1 MISTGACVPGISL
14 LYVDDEPSLLELGKR
29 TLEHSGDFSV
39 ITALSAPEAIRLL
52 PQQSFDAIISD
63 YQMPE
68 MDGIAFLKQLRAAG
82 DRTPFIIFTGRG
94 REEVVI
100 EALNAGADFYVQKGG
115 NPKAQFAELRNMIQK
130 AIDHRRSD
138 KQVIVLSQLYAV
150 ISATNKA
157 IVRIHDKEELL
168 SEICRVLVDTGG
180 FRMAWAGFVNPEKH
194 SIEPRAAYGYT
205 DGYLDM
211 ILPSTD
217 DIPEGRGPTGTA
229 FRERRYNICND
240 IASDPRMAPWQAG
253 ALERGYHSLAAFP
266 FAQDT
271 KSPGVIAL
279 YASEPGFFTD
289 PIIRLLDELSMD
301 LSFALVSF
309 DHREQRITAEHDLKT
324 SELQYRRLF
333 ETSRDAILIL
343 DADTGKIVDANPSL
357 QEMLG
362 YTPDYFVGK
371 QLWELGFIRD
381 QSFAKRAFHDLETNG
396 YIRYDYLPL
405 ETKQGQSVDVEFISN
420 VYWVGDTRII
430 QCNIRDITDRKR
442 DQASLQVSELQYRR
456 LFETA
461 RDAILILDADTGKIV
476 DANPSLQ
483 EMLGYT
489 LDYFVGKQ
497 LWELGFIR
505 DQSFAKKAFHEL
517 ETKGY
522 IRYYDLPLETKT
534 GRAMDVEFISNI
546 YLVGGKR
553 IIQCNIRDITDWKQT
568 KEALYQANK
577 KLNLLSSI
585 TRHDINNQVMILTGN
600 LAMLEEG
607 QPDPARNEYFRD
619 AVSAAQRISSIIQFT
634 REYEQIGRND
644 PLWQDCRTLVETV
657 AEQAPLG
664 QVPVQ
669 NDLPAGME
677 VFVDPLIARVFYNL
691 MDNAVRH
698 GGMITTIRFSF
709 LEYGDDSLI
718 VCEDDGVGISL
729 QEKEKV
735 FERGFGKNTGLGLF
749 LSREILGITGI
760 TITEA
765 GEPGK
770 GARFEIVVP
779 KGKCRFTRV

>member
-1 MISTGACVPGISL
+1 MASSEVCVPAVSL
-14 LYVDDEPSLLELGKR
+14 LYIDDEAPLLELGKR
-29 TLEHSGDFSV
+29 FLEHSGNFTV
-39 ITALSAPEAIRLL
+39 TTALSAPEAIRLL
-52 PQQSFDAIISD
+52 SERSFDVIISD

-68 MDGIAFLKQLRAAG
+68 MDGIAFLRYLREGG

-130 AIDHRRSD
+130 AVDHRRSD
-138 KQVIVLSQLYAV
+138 KQVIVLSRLYAV
-150 ISATNKA
+150 LSATNKA
-157 IVRIHDKEELL
+157 IVRIHDKSDLL
-168 SEICRVLVDTGG
+168 IEICRVLVEIGG
-180 FRMAWAGFVNPEKH
+180 FRMAWAGFINPEKH
-194 SIEPRAAYGYT
+194 SIEPLASYGYV
-205 DGYLDM
+205 DGYLDT
-211 ILPSTD
+211 IPLSTD

-229 FRERRYNICND
+229 LRERRYNICND
-240 IASDPRMAPWQAG
+240 IACDPRMAPWQAG

-271 KSPGVIAL
+271 KSPGVIAF

-324 SELQYRRLF
+324 SERQYRRLF

-343 DADTGKIVDANPSL
+343 DADTGRIIDANPFIQDL
-357 QEMLG
+357 LG
-362 YTPDYFVGK
+362 YPMDYFAGK
-371 QLWELGFIRD
+371 KFWDLDFIRD
-381 QSFAKRAFHDLETNG
+381 KSFARKAFHDLETNG
-396 YIRYDYLPL
+396 YIRYDCLPL
-405 ETKQGQSVDVEFISN
+405 ETKQGQVIDVEFISN
-420 VYWVGDTRII
+420 VNSFGD
-430 QCNIRDITDRKR
+430 
-442 DQASLQVSELQYRR
+442 
-456 LFETA
+456 
-461 RDAILILDADTGKIV
+461 
-476 DANPSLQ
+476 
-483 EMLGYT
+483 
-489 LDYFVGKQ
+489 
-497 LWELGFIR
+497 
-505 DQSFAKKAFHEL
+505 
-517 ETKGY
+517 
-522 IRYYDLPLETKT
+522 
-534 GRAMDVEFISNI
+534 
-546 YLVGGKR
+546 KR

-568 KEALYQANK
+568 KDALYQANK

-585 TRHDINNQVMILTGN
+585 TRQDINNQIRILTGN

-607 QPDPARNEYFRD
+607 QPEPARNEYFRD
-619 AVSAAQRISSIIQFT
+619 AVSAAQRISAIIQFT

-644 PLWQDCRTLVETV
+644 PVWQDCRNLVETV
-657 AEQAPLG
+657 SEQAPLG

-677 VFVDPLIARVFYNL
+677 VFADPLITRVFYNL
-691 MDNAVRH
+691 IDNAVRH

-709 LEYGDDSLI
+709 LESGDDPLI

-729 QEKEKV
+729 QEKEKI
-735 FERGFGKNTGLGLF
+735 FEQGFGKNTGLGLF

-760 TITEA
+760 TITET